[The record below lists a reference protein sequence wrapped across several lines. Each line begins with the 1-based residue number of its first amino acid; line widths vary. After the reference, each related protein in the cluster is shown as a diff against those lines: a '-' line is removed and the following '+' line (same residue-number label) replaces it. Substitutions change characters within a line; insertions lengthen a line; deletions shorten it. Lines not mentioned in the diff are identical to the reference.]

1 MSLLS
6 SALAGGFFT
15 ISTIWE
21 VPSIIKLISFYLSTG
36 KGLAVLLVAPD
47 KRLDFSSLGVPQL
60 YTSCAQS
67 ECPTLCNPARLL
79 WPWDSPGKN
88 TGVGCHALLQGI
100 FPTQGLNSCLSHAL
114 NWQAGSLPL
123 VPSEKPSYP
132 GYPFH
137 FKFLL
142 CFTFPYF

>member
-6 SALAGGFFT
+6 RALAGGFFT

-60 YTSCAQS
+60 LY
-67 ECPTLCNPARLL
+67 
-79 WPWDSPGKN
+79 K
-88 TGVGCHALLQGI
+88 HAAC
-100 FPTQGLNSCLSHAL
+100 TTTTWTHLSI
-114 NWQAGSLPL
+114 GSMGPRKQW
-123 VPSEKPSYP
+123 VP
-132 GYPFH
+132 
-137 FKFLL
+137 
-142 CFTFPYF
+142 